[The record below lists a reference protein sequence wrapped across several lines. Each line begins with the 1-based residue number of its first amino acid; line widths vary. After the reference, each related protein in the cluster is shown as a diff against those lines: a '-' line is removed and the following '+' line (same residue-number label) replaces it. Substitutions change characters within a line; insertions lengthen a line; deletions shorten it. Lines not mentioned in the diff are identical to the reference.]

1 LLAVY
6 LLVPYL
12 DRAATAGRLEE
23 GLQSAGII
31 LLVTGAGGALGA
43 VVRESG
49 VGTLLAEQI
58 VRLPLS
64 PIMIPFIIATLIRLI
79 QGSATVSCITTAS
92 ICAPILSQIPDVNM
106 LFAAQA
112 TASGAFFFSYFND
125 SFFWVANRMM
135 GITDVKKQLVVWS
148 IAICVPW
155 GIAGTV
161 IALLNLFFGAGGTLL
176 DPLLPAC
183 ILALIL
189 LYVTKKS
196 RRR

>member
-1 LLAVY
+1 
-6 LLVPYL
+6 
-12 DRAATAGRLEE
+12 
-23 GLQSAGII
+23 
-31 LLVTGAGGALGA
+31 
-43 VVRESG
+43 
-49 VGTLLAEQI
+49 
-58 VRLPLS
+58 
-64 PIMIPFIIATLIRLI
+64 MIPFIIATLIRLI

-148 IAICVPW
+148 VAICVPW
-155 GIAGTV
+155 GIAGTM

-183 ILALIL
+183 ILAVIL
-189 LYVTKKS
+189 LYVMKKS
-196 RRR
+196 NRG